1 MLLQLVIPSYSVAFS
16 IPFVFKPV
24 GVIVGPRLDRVVTQ
38 VFDKLF
44 GDA

>member
-1 MLLQLVIPSYSVAFS
+1 MLVKLVISSSSVAFS

-24 GVIVGPRLDRVVTQ
+24 GVIVGPRLDRVFTQ